1 MTKHAYSYV
10 VLRYGPDPG
19 AGEGLN
25 IGVVVYSQQVRFL
38 RLLVDSHYERLSQAF
53 AGFDGLTFRRAVAN
67 IVIVFRAAERT
78 FRESPLFVSDRS
90 FVEWLTTLMPDTGA
104 ALSFTPARH
113 GITSDLDHEITVLFD
128 RMVESQ
134 KAHADERPRRDDGQ
148 VWRECVGKLSNVV
161 SGQMTR
167 KSFATSSVKVDFD
180 HAVKNGRWHVVQ
192 PLSMDFK
199 RAESL
204 QRKASQ
210 WVGTAVGL
218 HEAADLGT
226 IIFLMGRPSSG
237 SRKAYERAKA
247 LLNQVPVDHQIIE
260 EQETDKLNRSLLAL
274 LEQHHE

>member
-10 VLRYGPDPG
+10 VLRYVPDPG

-25 IGVVVYSQQVRFL
+25 IGVIVYSQQARFL
-38 RLLVDSHYERLSQAF
+38 RLQVDSHYERLSQAF
-53 AGFDGLTFRRAVAN
+53 AGFNGPTFRRALAN
-67 IVIVFRAAERT
+67 VVIVFRAAGKSFKDT
-78 FRESPLFVSDRS
+78 PLFASDRS
-90 FVEWLTTLMPDTGA
+90 FVEWLTALMPDTGA
-104 ALSFTPARH
+104 SLSFTPPRH
-113 GITSDLDHEITVLFD
+113 GITSELEHETAALFE

-134 KAHADERPRRDDGQ
+134 KARADERPRRDDSQ
-148 VWRECVGKLSNVV
+148 VWRECVGKLSDAV
-161 SGQMTR
+161 SSHMTK

-218 HEAADLGT
+218 HEATDLGT

-237 SRKAYERAKA
+237 NRKAYDRAKA

-260 EQETDKLNRSLLAL
+260 EQDTDKLNRSLLAL
-274 LEQHHE
+274 LEQPHE